1 VSEVLNRKAEVT
13 LRFCLLKNFVH
24 RAFFHV
30 TFLELG
36 LHTKLERLPLICK
49 VAINSFEM
57 VTGAMTRLLM

>member
-1 VSEVLNRKAEVT
+1 MSEVLNRKAEVT

-30 TFLELG
+30 SFLELG

-49 VAINSFEM
+49 VGINSFEM